1 LQKINFPIKD
11 FYVDVN
17 ILYLGVALELII
29 FSVALIIRIKD
40 SFLANE
46 KLKDK
51 LIVELQQNEE
61 FIKNE
66 NIFLEEKVKER
77 VSEIKQQNLLIEE
90 QQKQALI
97 QSFEKEKVEI
107 QMQALSAQMNP
118 HFIFN
123 CMNSIQHSIVTNNT
137 EKASV
142 MLHDFASLIRMVL
155 ENSSQPDIT
164 LENEI
169 MNKKKQQAPK

>member
-1 LQKINFPIKD
+1 M
-11 FYVDVN
+11 DVN

-66 NIFLEEKVKER
+66 NIFLEEK
-77 VSEIKQQNLLIEE
+77 IL
-90 QQKQALI
+90 
-97 QSFEKEKVEI
+97 
-107 QMQALSAQMNP
+107 
-118 HFIFN
+118 
-123 CMNSIQHSIVTNNT
+123 
-137 EKASV
+137 
-142 MLHDFASLIRMVL
+142 
-155 ENSSQPDIT
+155 
-164 LENEI
+164 
-169 MNKKKQQAPK
+169 

>member
-1 LQKINFPIKD
+1 
-11 FYVDVN
+11 VDVN

-66 NIFLEEKVKER
+66 NIY
-77 VSEIKQQNLLIEE
+77 S
-90 QQKQALI
+90 
-97 QSFEKEKVEI
+97 
-107 QMQALSAQMNP
+107 
-118 HFIFN
+118 
-123 CMNSIQHSIVTNNT
+123 
-137 EKASV
+137 
-142 MLHDFASLIRMVL
+142 
-155 ENSSQPDIT
+155 
-164 LENEI
+164 
-169 MNKKKQQAPK
+169 

>member
-1 LQKINFPIKD
+1 M
-11 FYVDVN
+11 
-17 ILYLGVALELII
+17 
-29 FSVALIIRIKD
+29 ALIIRIKD

-66 NIFLEEKVKER
+66 NSILEEKVKER

-118 HFIFN
+118 HFYF
-123 CMNSIQHSIVTNNT
+123 
-137 EKASV
+137 
-142 MLHDFASLIRMVL
+142 
-155 ENSSQPDIT
+155 
-164 LENEI
+164 
-169 MNKKKQQAPK
+169 